1 MSGTTTPN
9 YGFSLPAIGGNQDT
23 WGNLLNANWTT
34 ADSAIHGLASGYLP
48 LTGGTLN
55 GNLIL
60 NGRIVFG
67 NLGAGAHGM
76 EFGWGG
82 SGVIQAFVDGNYEGD
97 LATLQYLSSA
107 YLPLT
112 GGTLNGGL
120 TVGGSL
126 SISGAQVS
134 DFTIYR
140 GAPYRVLQW
149 ESQWNIAF
157 NDATGDTTWNGPG
170 TQNMLLD
177 GSGNLSVRGNITVG
191 ARLTSNDI
199 MSNTGAFFV
208 GGSGVHYLARSNAD
222 GYWRFVEDSTV
233 NLTLDPAGN
242 LTARGQ
248 VHGSN
253 VTAMTDRIGEL
264 AARVEELT
272 ARVADLEALRLA

>member
-1 MSGTTTPN
+1 MSGSTTPN
-9 YGFSLPAIGGNQDT
+9 YSFNLPAIGGNQDS
-23 WGNLLNANWTT
+23 WGNLLNANWTA
-34 ADSAIHGLASGYLP
+34 ADSVIHNLASGYLP

-55 GNLIL
+55 GGLTVNGNLIL
-60 NGRIVFG
+60 NGRINFG

-82 SGVIQAFVDGNYEGD
+82 SGVIQAYVDGNYVGD
-97 LATLQYLSSA
+97 LATMQYLSSA

-120 TVGGSL
+120 IVGG
-126 SISGAQVS
+126 
-134 DFTIYR
+134 
-140 GAPYRVLQW
+140 
-149 ESQWNIAF
+149 
-157 NDATGDTTWNGPG
+157 
-170 TQNMLLD
+170 
-177 GSGNLSVRGNITVG
+177 
-191 ARLTSNDI
+191 RLTSNDI
-199 MSNTGAFFV
+199 MSNTGAFFA
-208 GGSGVHYLARSNAD
+208 GTSGVHYLARSSAD

-233 NLTLDPAGN
+233 NLMLDPAGN